1 MPTNSGAHGENDATD
16 NKTPGTNENETAA
29 KVAGGAVN
37 ATGVSA
43 NVSDTNA
50 KAAGSSADIGDSG
63 VNTDAHDNS
72 SVKASKNA
80 AGSTDETLNAH
91 VKGVSGGN
99 ASGVN
104 GGKAGKGKKKGWIW
118 AIVAAVVVV
127 ALIVA
132 FVVIRGNQKVSD
144 GMARMHKSDSVTVG
158 LKLAPTNLDIRN
170 QSGSSL
176 DQVLVG
182 NVYEG
187 LVARDSNN
195 KVVPGLAKSWEKN
208 ADGTSYTFHLNRGMN
223 FSNGDKL
230 DANDV
235 AWSINE
241 LMTRHYHDSESL
253 MNFKSV
259 TATDA
264 DTVKLDLT
272 APYANLLWELACR
285 PGLVFDKNA
294 NYDMKTQAVGSGP
307 YTVAKFVP
315 NDSITLKAN
324 PKYWGEHKAKTP
336 TIVLR
341 YFGDD
346 NAAVNALKS
355 GDVQVLAPVT
365 ENLAEPFVKDSEHY
379 RVAAGDDTDKY
390 VLAMNSKGVKTSDVR
405 VRQAIRYAIG
415 HKQLIASR
423 GGADKPLGG
432 PIPSL
437 DPGYED
443 LTGLYPHNVDK
454 AKALMKEADYTPDHP
469 LELRLTYANTY
480 GTELGDQ
487 LRSQLKPI
495 GIDLKV
501 NVVEFSTWLQ
511 DVLKNKDYDLSMVD
525 HNESHDFS
533 QWTQDSY
540 YYNYSNQKVKEYYNY
555 AMAASSDSQRDALL
569 AKAARVVSEDA
580 PADWLF
586 NYRITTAMKAGVQ
599 GFPLNL
605 NQTLLPLYNVRCMT
619 TVK

>member
-1 MPTNSGAHGENDATD
+1 MPTNPGAYGENDATD
-16 NKTPGTNENETAA
+16 KNVTGNDTNRTAA
-29 KVAGGAVN
+29 NALDGSVHAVGDSVNVAGG
-37 ATGVSA
+37 SA
-43 NVSDTNA
+43 H
-50 KAAGSSADIGDSG
+50 AGGSG
-63 VNTDAHDNS
+63 VNAEACDNS
-72 SVKASKNA
+72 SVKVNANNA
-80 AGSTDETLNAH
+80 ASTDETLNAH
-91 VKGVSGGN
+91 VKGAAGGIGGNSSGGN
-99 ASGVN
+99 GR
-104 GGKAGKGKKKGWIW
+104 GKGWIW
-118 AIVAAVVVV
+118 AIVAAVIVV

-132 FVVIRGNQKVSD
+132 FAVIRNRKADTGV
-144 GMARMHKSDSVTVG
+144 AEIHKAETVTIG

-170 QSGSSL
+170 QSGSAL

-187 LVARDSNN
+187 LVARDSKN
-195 KVVPGLAKSWEKN
+195 KVIPGLAKSWEKN
-208 ADGTSYTFHLNRGMN
+208 ADGTSYTFHLNKGMA

-230 DANDV
+230 DADDV

-241 LMTRHYHDSESL
+241 LVAKHYHDSESL

-259 TATDA
+259 TAVDA
-264 DTVKLDLT
+264 DTVRLDLS
-272 APYANLLWELACR
+272 APNAELLWELACR
-285 PGLVFDKNA
+285 PGLVFDRDA
-294 NYDMKTQAVGSGP
+294 HYDMKTQAVGSGP

-324 PKYWGEHKAKTP
+324 PKYWGSHKAKTP
-336 TIVLR
+336 SVVLR
-341 YFGDD
+341 YLNDD

-355 GDVQVLAPVT
+355 GDVDVLAPVT
-365 ENLAEPFVKDSEHY
+365 ENLAEPFEKDAAHY
-379 RVAAGDDTDKY
+379 SVAAGDDTDKY
-390 VLAMNSKGVKTSDVR
+390 VLAMNSKGEKTSDVR
-405 VRQAIRYAIG
+405 VRQAIRYAID
-415 HKQLIASR
+415 HQQLIASR

-443 LTGLYPHNVDK
+443 LTGLYPHNVGK
-454 AKALMKEADYTPDHP
+454 AKALMKQAGYSPDHP
-469 LELRLTYANTY
+469 LTLRLTYANTY

-511 DVLKNKDYDLSMVD
+511 DVLKNKDYDLSLVD
-525 HNESHDFS
+525 HNESHDFA
-533 QWTQDSY
+533 QWVNDAY
-540 YYNYSNQKVKEYYNY
+540 YYNYSNQKVKDYYNQ

-569 AKAARVVSEDA
+569 ARAARVVSVDA

-586 NYRITTAMKAGVQ
+586 NYRITTAMKKGVH

-605 NQTLLPLYNVRCMT
+605 NQTLLPLYGVT
-619 TVK
+619 YTAEGK

>member
-1 MPTNSGAHGENDATD
+1 MPTNSGAYGENDATD
-16 NKTPGTNENETAA
+16 NKSTGSTDVNEM
-29 KVAGGAVN
+29 V
-37 ATGVSA
+37 
-43 NVSDTNA
+43 TNA
-50 KAAGSSADIGDSG
+50 AAGSA
-63 VNTDAHDNS
+63 N
-72 SVKASKNA
+72 

-91 VKGVSGGN
+91 VKGGN
-99 ASGVN
+99 TGN
-104 GGKAGKGKKKGWIW
+104 GSDGKTGKGKKKRWIW
-118 AIVAAVVVV
+118 ASVAAIVVV
-127 ALIVA
+127 ALVAA
-132 FVVIRGNQKVSD
+132 FVVIRNNQKASIAPAQVHT
-144 GMARMHKSDSVTVG
+144 ADSVTVG

-230 DANDV
+230 DASDV

-241 LMTRHYHDSESL
+241 LIAKHYHDSESL
-253 MNFKSV
+253 MNFKAV

-264 DTVKLDLT
+264 DTVRLDLT

-294 NYDMKTQAVGSGP
+294 NYDMKTQAIGSGP

-324 PKYWGEHKAKTP
+324 PKYWGVHKAVTP
-336 TIVLR
+336 IIVLR

-379 RVAAGDDTDKY
+379 RVAAGDDTDKF
-390 VLAMNSKGVKTSDVR
+390 VLAMNSKGAKTSDLR
-405 VRQAIRYAIG
+405 VRQAIRYAID

-423 GGADKPLGG
+423 GGADKVLGG

-437 DPGYED
+437 DPGYQD

-454 AKALMKEADYTPDHP
+454 AKTLMKEAGYTPDHP

-511 DVLKNKDYDLSMVD
+511 DVLKNKDYDLSLVD

-533 QWTQDSY
+533 QWTQDTY
-540 YYNYSNQKVKEYYNY
+540 YYNYSNQKVKDYYNQ

-586 NYRITTAMKAGVQ
+586 NYRITTAMKNGVSS
-599 GFPLNL
+599 FPLNL
-605 NQTLLPLYNVRCMT
+605 NQTLLPLYNVRYMT
-619 TVK
+619 PVK

>member
-1 MPTNSGAHGENDATD
+1 MPTNSGVYGENDATD
-16 NKTPGTNENETAA
+16 NNATGGNENETAA
-29 KVAGGAVN
+29 
-37 ATGVSA
+37 
-43 NVSDTNA
+43 NVS
-50 KAAGSSADIGDSG
+50 G
-63 VNTDAHDNS
+63 
-72 SVKASKNA
+72 VKASVTGGSANAGDANADANPSKNS

-91 VKGVSGGN
+91 VKGGN
-99 ASGVN
+99 AGNGFGGN
-104 GGKAGKGKKKGWIW
+104 GGKTGKGKKKGWIW
-118 AIVAAVVVV
+118 AIIAAVVVV
-127 ALIVA
+127 ALIAV
-132 FVVIRGNQKVSD
+132 FVVVRGNQKVD
-144 GMARMHKSDSVTVG
+144 TGMAEMHKADSVTVG

-195 KVVPGLAKSWEKN
+195 KVVPGLAKSWEKS
-208 ADGTSYTFHLNRGMN
+208 ADGLSYTFHLNRGMN

-230 DANDV
+230 NANDV

-241 LMTRHYHDSESL
+241 LVSKHYHDSESL

-272 APYANLLWELACR
+272 APYANLLWVLACR

-324 PKYWGEHKAKTP
+324 PKYWGEHKAVTP

-365 ENLAEPFVKDSEHY
+365 ENLAEPFVKDKDHY
-379 RVAAGDDTDKY
+379 RVEAGDDTDKY
-390 VLAMNSKGVKTSDVR
+390 VLAMNSKGAKTADVR
-405 VRQAIRYAIG
+405 VRQAIRYAID

-443 LTGLYPHNVDK
+443 LTRLYPHNVDK
-454 AKALMKEADYTPDHP
+454 AKALMKEAGYTPDHP

-487 LRSQLKPI
+487 LRSQLKLI

-511 DVLKNKDYDLSMVD
+511 DVLKNKDYDLSLVD

-540 YYNYSNQKVKEYYNY
+540 YYNYSNQKVKDYYNQ

-586 NYRITTAMKAGVQ
+586 NYRITTAMRRGVS

-605 NQTLLPLYNVRCMT
+605 NQTLLPLYGVMYMT
-619 TVK
+619 SAK

>member
-1 MPTNSGAHGENDATD
+1 MPTNQGAYGENNATDATD
-16 NKTPGTNENETAA
+16 NKTTGTNENEAIN
-29 KVAGGAVN
+29 VAGG
-37 ATGVSA
+37 S
-43 NVSDTNA
+43 A
-50 KAAGSSADIGDSG
+50 KAA
-63 VNTDAHDNS
+63 
-72 SVKASKNA
+72 
-80 AGSTDETLNAH
+80 STDETLNAH
-91 VKGVSGGN
+91 VKGVSGGK
-99 ASGVN
+99 AGHGSGGN
-104 GGKAGKGKKKGWIW
+104 GGKTGNSKKKGWIW
-118 AIVAAVVVV
+118 VIVAAVVVV
-127 ALIVA
+127 ALIAA
-132 FVVIRGNQKVSD
+132 FVLIRGNQKASD
-144 GMARMHKSDSVTVG
+144 GMVKAHKAETVTIG

-187 LVARDSNN
+187 IVARDSEN

-208 ADGTSYTFHLNRGMN
+208 ADGTSYTFHLNHGMA

-230 DANDV
+230 DADDV

-241 LMTRHYHDSESL
+241 LVAKHYHDSEAL

-259 TATDA
+259 TAVDA
-264 DTVKLDLT
+264 DTVRLDLS

-285 PGLVFDKNA
+285 PGLVFDRDA
-294 NYDMKTQAVGSGP
+294 HYDMKTQAVGSGP
-307 YTVAKFVP
+307 YTLAKFVP

-324 PKYWGEHKAKTP
+324 PHYWGANKAKTP
-336 TIVLR
+336 TVVLR

-355 GDVQVLAPVT
+355 GDVEVLAPVT
-365 ENLAEPFVKDSEHY
+365 ENLAEPFVRDSEHY

-390 VLAMNSKGVKTSDVR
+390 VLAMNSKGAKTSDVR
-405 VRQAIRYAIG
+405 VRQAIRYAID

-423 GGADKPLGG
+423 GGADKALGG
-432 PIPSL
+432 PISSL

-443 LTGLYPHNVDK
+443 LTGLYPHNVGK
-454 AKALMKEADYTPDHP
+454 AKELMKEAGFTPDRP

-511 DVLKNKDYDLSMVD
+511 DVLKNKDYDLSLVD

-533 QWTQDSY
+533 QWVNDQY
-540 YYNYSNQKVKEYYNY
+540 YYNYSNQKVKDYYNQ
-555 AMAASSDSQRDALL
+555 AMAASSDSGCDALL
-569 AKAARVVSEDA
+569 ARAARLVSQDA

-586 NYRITTAMKAGVQ
+586 NYRITTAMEKGVS

-605 NQTLLPLYNVRCMT
+605 NQTLLPLYNVRYMT
-619 TVK
+619 PAGR

>member
-16 NKTPGTNENETAA
+16 NKSTGTDENEMATNTAD
-29 KVAGGAVN
+29 GP
-37 ATGVSA
+37 
-43 NVSDTNA
+43 TN
-50 KAAGSSADIGDSG
+50 
-63 VNTDAHDNS
+63 
-72 SVKASKNA
+72 

-118 AIVAAVVVV
+118 AIVAVVVVV

-144 GMARMHKSDSVTVG
+144 GMARMHKAETVTVG

-170 QSGSSL
+170 QSGSAL

-241 LMTRHYHDSESL
+241 LVAKHYHDSESL

-307 YTVAKFVP
+307 YVVTKFVP

-324 PKYWGEHKAKTP
+324 PNYWGEHKAMTQ

-365 ENLAEPFVKDSEHY
+365 ENLAEPFEKDNAHY
-379 RVAAGDDTDKY
+379 RVAAGDDTDKF

-405 VRQAIRYAIG
+405 VRQAIRYAID

-423 GGADKPLGG
+423 GGADKALGG

-443 LTGLYPHNVDK
+443 LTGLYPHDVDK
-454 AKALMKEADYTPDHP
+454 AKALMKEAGYTPDHP

-540 YYNYSNQKVKEYYNY
+540 YYNYSNQKVKDYYNQ

-586 NYRITTAMKAGVQ
+586 NYRITTAMKAEVQ

-605 NQTLLPLYNVRCMT
+605 NQTLLPLYGVMYLT
-619 TVK
+619 PVK